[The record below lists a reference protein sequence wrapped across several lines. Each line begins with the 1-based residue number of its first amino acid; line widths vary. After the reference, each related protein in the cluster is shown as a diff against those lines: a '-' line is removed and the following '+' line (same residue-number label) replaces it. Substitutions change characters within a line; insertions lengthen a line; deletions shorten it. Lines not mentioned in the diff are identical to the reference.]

1 MFDQNNFFNSLIL
14 IFSENQISPQKKL
27 NVSQLNGI
35 ESFFYK
41 SPHAK
46 ADGRFIKLRLR
57 T

>member
-35 ESFFYK
+35 EWFIKK